1 MVSGIKHTSSFFKG
15 TLYLSLTKVYTN
27 QVKYIKINLFKMN
40 AIIHYFTET
49 DKLKSLIYDVQQE
62 EGGHENLDNF
72 ANGYR

>member
-1 MVSGIKHTSSFFKG
+1 
-15 TLYLSLTKVYTN
+15 
-27 QVKYIKINLFKMN
+27 MN

-49 DKLKSLIYDVQQE
+49 DKLRSLIYDVQQE